1 MQVTWRNGPGGRAR
15 PWRLIVARDGRRC
28 AAPFLVALLF
38 LTPSA
43 VHAQTAPPTP
53 VAAYAFNEGAG
64 TSTADLS
71 GSGNA
76 GTVAG
81 ATWTTQGKFGNAL
94 SFNGTSAM
102 VTVADAPSLR
112 LTSGMT
118 LEAWLNPSSVTSTW
132 RDTLVKGN
140 DDYYLIAMSSPSSL
154 PAGAAT
160 TAGTKKRAFGT
171 SSLAPNTWTH
181 LATTYDGTAVRLYVN
196 GTQVSSTPAT
206 GTIATS
212 ASALQIGGDSLF
224 GQFFAGSID
233 EVRVYNVALSAAQI
247 QADMTTPLVSGG
259 GADTTPPSVSITS
272 PASNAQVSNIVTV
285 SATASD
291 DTGVAGVQFLV
302 DGVATGSEDPT
313 PPYGLNWDTRTTS
326 NGAHTLT
333 ARARDAAGN
342 STLSAPITVNV
353 ANTSQFQNEILATGF
368 NLPTNIEF
376 MPDGRMLVAE
386 FTGTIKVLPPPYTQA
401 DATPFLQITN
411 IAPPGPAADRGIF
424 DLALDPQFSTNHYF
438 YVFYTAGSPERDRLS
453 RFTAN
458 AALNGTIAGS
468 EVVLWQDPQDTTDA
482 DQSHHGG
489 AITFGNDGKIYLT
502 VGDHFVGSN
511 SQSLTTPRGKL
522 LRINPDGTIPTDN
535 PFYDGA
541 GPNVDSIWALGL
553 RNPYRSFYDAPT
565 GRLYIGNVGGND
577 TATSYERLELG
588 ARGANYGWPNC
599 EVGTCGNSAYTAELW
614 SYPHAGRDACIT
626 VGFVYHGSQFP
637 SSYQGSLF
645 VADYAQNWIKRLT
658 FDTNGNVNG
667 VYNFEPPDGSADGP
681 YGDIVDLQEGP
692 DGALYY
698 VDIGYGDTTGQTAV
712 SKIRRIRYTSG
723 NQAPIAAASANPTS
737 GQAPLTV
744 NFSSAGSSDPE
755 GQPLSY
761 SWTFGD
767 NTTSTAANPT
777 HTYATAGQYTARLTV
792 SDGTNATLAP
802 PVTIN
807 AGNPP
812 TATVTSPIDGTFFNA
827 GDVISFSGTGTD
839 PDDGTMPA
847 SAFTWN
853 IDFLHEGHV
862 HPGTPV
868 TGVTSGTFTI
878 PTSGHDFSGNTR
890 YRISLTVTD
899 SSGLSSTQSV
909 IIWPRKVN
917 LTFDTAPSGLTLY
930 LDGIAYATPFVH
942 DTLIGFNHTI
952 EARNQ
957 SSSGS
962 SYTFSSWS
970 DGGAQ
975 THTLVVP
982 STNQSYLATYTVSAG
997 PTPVAAYSF
1006 NEGSG
1011 TSVADA
1017 SGNGNGGAIGTATWS
1032 TQGKYGN
1039 ALSFNG
1045 TSAKTTVA
1053 DSASLHLTSGMTL
1066 EAWVNP
1072 SAVTSAW
1079 RDVIVK
1085 GDDDYYLMATS
1096 TPSSLPV
1103 GAGIFG
1109 GVKARA
1115 FGTSPLALNTWTY
1128 LATTYDGA
1136 NLKLY
1141 VNGLL
1146 VSTTPKAGTIQTST
1160 NPLQFGG
1167 DAIYGQYFSGLIDE
1181 VRVYNGALTQAQ
1193 VQTDMSTPLGGG
1205 TSDTQPPT
1213 APTNLQATASGSTQ
1227 IGLTWTAATDN
1238 VGVTGYRVER
1248 CQGAGCS
1255 NFAQIATPANS
1266 PFTDTGLTPGTSYSY
1281 RVRAV
1286 DAASNLGPYS
1296 NTATATTQAAST
1308 TLVAAYSFNE
1318 GSGTSTADI
1327 SGSGNVGAISNAT
1340 WTTQGKYGNALSFNG
1355 TNAKV
1360 TVADAASLH
1369 LTSGMT
1375 LEAWVNPSAVTS
1387 AWRDVLVKGSDDFY
1401 LMATSSPSSAPA
1413 AAVSLP
1419 GKKRAFGTT
1428 ALPLNTWTHLAA
1440 TYNGSFLK
1448 LYMNGV
1454 EVSSAAATGTI
1465 ATSVSLLS
1473 IGGDPLFGQY
1483 FAGKIDE
1490 VRVYNGARTGA
1501 QINSDMGTPLAL
1513 AVRSSR
1519 TVQNSS
1525 PSPRAMTSNVFQR
1538 IARSLRRSVLAPTAR
1553 AASMY
1558 ATSSP
1563 AYPDVSVAPFCT
1575 CAGPVHP
1582 ATNSLR

>member
-1 MQVTWRNGPGGRAR
+1 LTSLVFRRNGGPATAWAIRAV
-15 PWRLIVARDGRRC
+15 VAV
-28 AAPFLVALLF
+28 VAVACF
-38 LTPSA
+38 GVFGSA
-43 VHAQTAPPTP
+43 SHAQVAGGL
-53 VAAYAFNEGAG
+53 VAAYAFNEGSG
-64 TSTADLS
+64 TSAADLS

-81 ATWTTQGKFGNAL
+81 ATWTTQGRYGNAL
-94 SFNGTSAM
+94 SFNGTSAK
-102 VTVADAPSLR
+102 VTVADSASLH

-118 LEAWLNPSSVTSTW
+118 LEAWVNPSSVTSAW
-132 RDTLVKGN
+132 RDVLVKGN
-140 DDYYLIAMSSPSSL
+140 DDYYLMGTSSPSSL

-196 GTQVSSTPAT
+196 GIQVSSSPAT

-224 GQFFAGSID
+224 GQYFAGSID

-247 QADMTTPLVSGG
+247 QSDMTTPLVSGG
-259 GADTTPPSVSITS
+259 GDTTPPSVSITS
-272 PASNAQVSNIVTV
+272 PANNAQVSNIITV
-285 SATASD
+285 SADAND
-291 DTGVAGVQFLV
+291 NTGVVGVQFLV
-302 DGVATGSEDPT
+302 DGVPTGTEDPAV
-313 PPYGLNWDTRTTS
+313 PYGLTWDTRTTS
-326 NGAHTLT
+326 NGSHTLT

-342 STLSAPITVNV
+342 STLSAPVTVNV
-353 ANTSQFQNEILATGF
+353 TNSSQFQNEILATGF

-376 MPDGRMLVAE
+376 MPDGRMLVVE

-401 DATPFLQITN
+401 DPTPFLQITN

-458 AALNGTIAGS
+458 AALTGTVAGS

-489 AITFGNDGKIYLT
+489 AITFGNDGKIYFT
-502 VGDHFVGSN
+502 TGDHNIGAD
-511 SQSLTTPRGKL
+511 SQSLSSPRGKL
-522 LRINPDGTIPTDN
+522 LRINMDGTIPTDN
-535 PFYDGA
+535 PFYDGG

-553 RNPYRSFYDAPT
+553 RNPYRSYYDAPT
-565 GRLYIGNVGGND
+565 GKLYIGNVGGNN

-588 ARGANYGWPNC
+588 GRGANYGWPNC
-599 EVGTCGNSAYTAELW
+599 EVGNCGNSAYTAELYG
-614 SYPHAGRDACIT
+614 YPHAGRDACIT
-626 VGFVYHGSQFP
+626 AGFVYHGTQYP

-645 VADYAQNWIKRLT
+645 FADYAQHWIKRLT
-658 FDTNGNVNG
+658 FDANGNVNG

-681 YGDIVDLQEGP
+681 YGDIVDLKEGP

-698 VDIGYGDTTGQTAV
+698 VDIGYSDTTGQTAV
-712 SKIRRIRYTSG
+712 SKIRRIRYVSG
-723 NQAPIAAASANPTS
+723 NQPPVAVASANPTS

-767 NTTSTAANPT
+767 NTTSTAANPA
-777 HTYATAGQYTARLTV
+777 HTYAQPGQYTARLTV

-802 PVTIN
+802 PVTISV
-807 AGNPP
+807 GSPP
-812 TATVTSPIDGTFFNA
+812 TATVTSPTDGAFFNA

-839 PDDGTMPA
+839 PDDGTLPA

-868 TGVTSGTFTI
+868 TGIRSGTFTI
-878 PTSGHDFSGNTR
+878 PTTGHDFSGNTR

-899 SSGLSSTQSV
+899 SSGLTSTRSV

-917 LTFDTAPSGLTLY
+917 LSFDTAPSGLTLY

-942 DTLIGFNHTI
+942 DALIGFNHTI

-957 SSSGS
+957 SSGGS

-970 DGGAQ
+970 DSGAQ
-975 THTLVVP
+975 THTIVVP
-982 STNQSYLATYTVSAG
+982 STNRSYLATYSASAG

-1017 SGNGNGGAIGTATWS
+1017 SGNGNGGAIGTASWT
-1032 TQGKYGN
+1032 TQGKFGN

-1045 TSAKTTVA
+1045 TSAKVTVA

-1103 GAGIFG
+1103 GAGFFG

-1141 VNGLL
+1141 VNGVL
-1146 VSTTPKAGTIQTST
+1146 VATTAKTGAIQTSA

-1167 DAIYGQYFSGLIDE
+1167 DSIYGQYFSGLIDE
-1181 VRVYNGALTQAQ
+1181 VRVYNSALTQGQ
-1193 VQTDMSTPLGGG
+1193 VQTDMNTSIGGAPPP
-1205 TSDTQPPT
+1205 DTQPPT
-1213 APTNLQATASGSTQ
+1213 APTNLQATANGTTQ

-1255 NFAQIATPANS
+1255 NFTQIATPASS
-1266 PFTDTGLTPGTSYSY
+1266 PFTDTGLAPSTSYSY

-1296 NTATATTQAAST
+1296 NTSTATTQAAST
-1308 TLVAAYSFNE
+1308 NLVAAYSFNE
-1318 GSGTSTADI
+1318 GSGTSTADT
-1327 SGSGNVGAISNAT
+1327 SGSGNIGAISNAT

-1387 AWRDVLVKGSDDFY
+1387 AWRDVLVKGNDDFY
-1401 LMATSSPSSAPA
+1401 LMATSSPSSSPA

-1419 GKKRAFGTT
+1419 GKTRAFGTS
-1428 ALPLNTWTHLAA
+1428 ALPVNTWTHLAA
-1440 TYNGSFLK
+1440 TYDGSALK
-1448 LYMNGV
+1448 LYVNGV
-1454 EVSSAAATGTI
+1454 QVASISGSGTI
-1465 ATSVSLLS
+1465 ATSTGALG
-1473 IGGDPLFGQY
+1473 IGGDALFGQY
-1483 FAGKIDE
+1483 FAGRIDE
-1490 VRVYNGARTGA
+1490 VRIYNVARTGA
-1501 QINSDMGTPLAL
+1501 QIQSDMGTPLAL
-1513 AVRSSR
+1513 AARSSR
-1519 TVQNSS
+1519 AVQNSS
-1525 PSPRAMTSNVFQR
+1525 PSPRAMTSNVFTR
-1538 IARSLRRSVLAPTAR
+1538 IARSIRRSVVAPAAR
-1553 AASMY
+1553 AAS
-1558 ATSSP
+1558 T
-1563 AYPDVSVAPFCT
+1563 
-1575 CAGPVHP
+1575 
-1582 ATNSLR
+1582 